1 MTTFD
6 YVRTESGTEFRHARL
21 TDPPEESLMHLERDV
36 FFFEIGVDQAAE
48 PLREQY
54 RTELAEAN
62 PNLGEL
68 KLTSKPANH
77 TTTVMVP
84 KDNIDVIY
92 P

>member
-1 MTTFD
+1 
-6 YVRTESGTEFRHARL
+6 
-21 TDPPEESLMHLERDV
+21 MHLERDV

-92 P
+92 PCASIGITCISGCARASESVYTADSA